1 MEPAR
6 WVCHDN
12 EMSDEK
18 ILHLFDI
25 ETSGE
30 RIPISDLGVSEDQ
43 FAYSLADD
51 CPPLKLSAPI
61 FLNRSEFADVFPEGD
76 VQRHIPMVCA
86 VKNCLLMGPFGYVV
100 LPTGMLVRQSAVNLD
115 GASLE
120 YTFGH
125 FKGQLPGKHI
135 PWAQAQDPIF
145 SVNSYSS
152 NNYFHLLIDSL
163 GHMHWRDKVPAAAK
177 AKVIVSGYAEQAER
191 IQGFMGSAIHKAGIT
206 QDQLYP
212 FDGTLLFCRDVIF
225 PRRDTGANPQK
236 VDWLRQK
243 FGLAGRSRG
252 DARLYVAR
260 GAAPRRRVTNEF
272 EVEKLLATYGFQS
285 INPGVMTVDEQ
296 VELFASASIVVGP
309 HGAGLTNAIFMAPGG
324 AVVELTHT
332 KRVVWTYHE
341 VACAAGH
348 AYACIVGEFSGD
360 TDEPLFGDL
369 EVDLE
374 ALEIAIREAI
384 RAVG

>member
-1 MEPAR
+1 
-6 WVCHDN
+6 
-12 EMSDEK
+12 MSSEK

-25 ETSGE
+25 ETSGKKV
-30 RIPISDLGVSEDQ
+30 PISDLGTSDDQ
-43 FAYSLADD
+43 FAYALVDG
-51 CPPLKLSAPI
+51 CPPLELTAPV
-61 FLNRSEFADVFPEGD
+61 FLNRPEFADVFPHGATH
-76 VQRHIPMVCA
+76 RHTPMVCA

-135 PWAQAQDPIF
+135 PWAQTHDPIF

-163 GHMHWRDKVPAAAK
+163 GHMHWRDKVPAAER

-191 IQGFMGSAIHKAGIT
+191 IQGFMGAAIRKAGLT
-206 QDQLYP
+206 PDQLYP
-212 FDGTLLFCRDVIF
+212 FDGTLLFCRNVIF

-236 VDWLRQK
+236 VNWLRQR
-243 FGLAGRSRG
+243 FGVDGRPRG
-252 DARLYVAR
+252 DARIYVAR

-272 EVEKLLATYGFQS
+272 EVEKLLAKHGFQS
-285 INPGVMTVDEQ
+285 VNPGVLSVDEQ
-296 VELFASASIVVGP
+296 VELFAGASIVVGP

-332 KRVVWTYHE
+332 MRVVWTYHE

-348 AYACIVGEFSGD
+348 AYACVIGEFAGES
-360 TDEPLFGDL
+360 DEPLFGDL
-369 EVDLE
+369 DVDLD
-374 ALEIAIREAI
+374 ALDAAVAEAI
-384 RAVG
+384 KAVG